1 MKGMRKFSS
10 PNEYGWLSYGI
21 TIQGKIYEGLGL
33 MRVAVEKVVLNK
45 GEDYVR
51 RNDSAEGERKEA

>member
-1 MKGMRKFSS
+1 MKGMRKFAS

-21 TIQGKIYEGLGL
+21 TFSGKLVHAIGQL
-33 MRVAVEKVVLNK
+33 MVKIEKAELNK

-51 RNDSAEGERKEA
+51 RNDSAESERNKG